1 MKTAAKKPAAKAKKK
16 AAPAAKRPTG
26 PAKKPAKQPAKR
38 PAKQPTAAK
47 RKPKPKPAAASPAA
61 RKPAPRADS
70 GAPIDGFFA
79 RQPQHLRPILEALR
93 ALVEEVVPEAAS
105 SIKWGM
111 PMYTLNDAM
120 LCGLGGHK
128 SHVNLILAGP
138 PGTFDDPEG
147 RLIGEGKTG
156 KHLKLTSLDD
166 LPHESV
172 RGWLRAAAARVR
184 G

>member
-16 AAPAAKRPTG
+16 AAPAAKKKAA
-26 PAKKPAKQPAKR
+26 PAAKKKPAP
-38 PAKQPTAAK
+38 AAK
-47 RKPKPKPAAASPAA
+47 RKPAVAAKKPPAAARKKAAPAVA
-61 RKPAPRADS
+61 RKPAPRADY

-138 PGTFDDPEG
+138 PGTFDDPDG
-147 RLIGEGKTG
+147 RLTGEGKTG

-172 RGWLRAAAARVR
+172 RGWLRAAAARAR
-184 G
+184 E

>member
-26 PAKKPAKQPAKR
+26 PAKKPAKQPAKQPAKS

-47 RKPKPKPAAASPAA
+47 PK
-61 RKPAPRADS
+61 PRADY